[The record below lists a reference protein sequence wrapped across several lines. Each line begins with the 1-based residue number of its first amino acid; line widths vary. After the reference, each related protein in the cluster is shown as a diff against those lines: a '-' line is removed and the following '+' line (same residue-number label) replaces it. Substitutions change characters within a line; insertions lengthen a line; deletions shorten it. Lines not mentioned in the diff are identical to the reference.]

1 MGISYDAA
9 VHAVEIA
16 AISLTTFNGFAAGLV
31 VILALV
37 DNYRHQ
43 KSWSKISIETRAP
56 LYLAVCILFSHI
68 VFAVRE
74 SRQLGSGIPIPG
86 DAGSFSQFC
95 IATNES
101 SWWGRLCSLQKLITA
116 IWVPIVALTLRVFLM
131 AAAILLRV
139 YSLNE
144 GTNASATLSQQ

>member
-1 MGISYDAA
+1 MGISYEAA

-56 LYLAVCILFSHI
+56 LYLAICILFSHI

-74 SRQLGSGIPIPG
+74 SRQLGSGIPISE
-86 DAGSFSQFC
+86 DAGTSSQLC
-95 IATNES
+95 ITTTET
-101 SWWGRLCSLQKLITA
+101 SWWGKLCPL
-116 IWVPIVALTLRVFLM
+116 
-131 AAAILLRV
+131 
-139 YSLNE
+139 
-144 GTNASATLSQQ
+144 